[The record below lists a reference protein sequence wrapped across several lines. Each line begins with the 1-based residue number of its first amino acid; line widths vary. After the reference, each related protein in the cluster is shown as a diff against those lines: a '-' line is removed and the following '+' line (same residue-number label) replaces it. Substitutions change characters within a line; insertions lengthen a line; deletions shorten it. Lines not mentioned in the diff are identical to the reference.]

1 MNQAQN
7 PSRQV
12 LLNALTTARQATY
25 ALLSTIDRTVLKKQ
39 NKIVVLSYHSV
50 AKDDWRFSVDS
61 AVLKKQINY
70 LQKNFD
76 IISLK
81 TLHEYIQG
89 KIDITKP
96 SVVLTFD
103 DGYKDILTMREFFK
117 KKNITPSLFL
127 LANTKKP
134 NVKEMGTK
142 RPFLT
147 KREILSLYKAGWE
160 IGCHSATHANLA
172 TVTDKELQEETVNA
186 KKSLENNLGIKIE
199 YFAYPRG
206 KYNDRVITFIKK
218 AKYKMALT
226 MDDGFI
232 KPHIDLLRVPRVGV
246 DRTHS
251 FNEFTSAFSPSV
263 VRVRKIVKESPVGR
277 YL

>member
-1 MNQAQN
+1 MIPAQK

-12 LLNALTTARQATY
+12 ILTALTTARQATY
-25 ALLSTIDRTVLKKQ
+25 ALLSAFDRTILKKQ
-39 NKIVVLSYHSV
+39 NNIVVLSYHSV
-50 AKDDWRFSVDS
+50 AKDNWRFSVDS
-61 AVLKKQINY
+61 SVLKKQITY

-89 KIDITKP
+89 KTEITKP

-127 LANTKKP
+127 LSNTKKP

-147 KREILSLYKAGWE
+147 KREILSLHKSGWE

-172 TVTDKELQEETVNA
+172 TLTDKQLQEETVNA
-186 KKSLENNLGIKIE
+186 KKALESNLGIKID

-206 KYNDRVITFIKK
+206 KYNDRVLTFIKK

-246 DRTHS
+246 DRTHT
-251 FNEFTSAFSPSV
+251 FKEFTSAFSPSV